1 MTPLDRIKEVSKKR
15 GFSLTQVNNK
25 AHLGTNTIYSWK
37 TKEPSFNNLQAVA
50 KVLNVSVDYLLGKTD
65 NITDSTKSYTHADLL
80 DKDIILA
87 FDGKDISES
96 EKEKI
101 LDYARYV
108 IAQREAKKNK

>member
-1 MTPLDRIKEVSKKR
+1 MTPLDRIKKVAKKR

-37 TKEPSFNNLQAVA
+37 TKEPSYNNLQAVA
-50 KVLNVSVDYLLGKTD
+50 KVLGVSVDYLLGKPENNDKQPKHT
-65 NITDSTKSYTHADLL
+65 DLL
-80 DKDIILA
+80 DKDVILA

-108 IAQREAKKNK
+108 VSQREARKNE

>member
-1 MTPLDRIKEVSKKR
+1 MTPLDRIKKISKKR
-15 GFSLTQVNNK
+15 GFSLTEVNNK

-50 KVLNVSVDYLLGKTD
+50 KVLDVSVDYLLGKTND
-65 NITDSTKSYTHADLL
+65 ASAKTAKHADLL

-87 FDGKDISES
+87 FDGKDIPES

-108 IAQREAKKNK
+108 LAQREAKKNK

>member
-1 MTPLDRIKEVSKKR
+1 MTMFERIEFISKKR
-15 GFSLTQVNNK
+15 GMSLREVNEK
-25 AHLGTNTIYSWK
+25 AKLGTNAIYRWK
-37 TKEPSFNNLQAVA
+37 KQTPSVDKIKAVA
-50 KVLNVSVDYLLGKTD
+50 NVLNVSVDYLLGKESKT
-65 NITDSTKSYTHADLL
+65 NNAKHADLL

-108 IAQREAKKNK
+108 LAQREAKKHE